1 MAAQVDDGLD
11 YRRLPGDGSPPET
24 AHTLPFGFRLARR
37 MRRSIGERDWH
48 SLHIRAR
55 GPIFLVCPHVKH
67 RQLRSVS
74 LRFVRRL
81 RSYYGEVRLL
91 MSVHHRL
98 RLLTF
103 PMRTADANNS
113 GQTRGIPG
121 SDTIHLR
128 VMCSSTPAG

>member
-67 RQLRSVS
+67 RQLRSGS

-81 RSYYGEVRLL
+81 RSYYGEVRLA
-91 MSVHHRL
+91 SSIVFGRNKFYRVGIRTYNKP
-98 RLLTF
+98 RLLKRSRLLGTR
-103 PMRTADANNS
+103 RT
-113 GQTRGIPG
+113 R
-121 SDTIHLR
+121 
-128 VMCSSTPAG
+128 